1 MDSKKEH
8 QKELFIMW
16 LKFGTP
22 IIVGII
28 ILVTSS
34 LLKLSDAFP
43 DTPLLVFKILNGC
56 SILLILIFGVI
67 WSQAEK
73 NMQKEQKK

>member
-1 MDSKKEH
+1 MDLKKEH
-8 QKELFIMW
+8 QKEISMMW

-22 IIVGII
+22 IIVGIVV
-28 ILVTSS
+28 LVTSS
-34 LLKLSDAFP
+34 LIKLSDAFP

-56 SILLILIFGVI
+56 SILLILIFGII

-73 NMQKEQKK
+73 NMQKKKK